1 MPLPRLLQVP
11 KDNLHVKNVI
21 NLVYSWFSQKSKVL
35 VEGVNVRT
43 HHEKPSQE
51 NQQGGRVNKEA
62 SIHVSNVMVVDPTTD
77 EPTRIGRKQVE
88 ENGKTR
94 WVRYSKKSG
103 ELIDK

>member
-1 MPLPRLLQVP
+1 MFERTT
-11 KDNLHVKNVI
+11 KSLHKKTN
-21 NLVYSWFSQKSKVL
+21 
-35 VEGVNVRT
+35 
-43 HHEKPSQE
+43 
-51 NQQGGRVNKEA
+51 GGRVNKEA

>member
-1 MPLPRLLQVP
+1 V
-11 KDNLHVKNVI
+11 
-21 NLVYSWFSQKSKVL
+21 S
-35 VEGVNVRT
+35 
-43 HHEKPSQE
+43 
-51 NQQGGRVNKEA
+51 KEA
-62 SIHVSNVMVVDPTTD
+62 SIHVSNVMVVDPTTE

>member
-1 MPLPRLLQVP
+1 MQNSTEFHRIQQSSTEISSRLCQRLQG
-11 KDNLHVKNVI
+11 
-21 NLVYSWFSQKSKVL
+21 F
-35 VEGVNVRT
+35 
-43 HHEKPSQE
+43 SQE
-51 NQQGGRVNKEA
+51 NQQGGRINKEA

-77 EPTRIGRKQVE
+77 EPTRIGRKQIV